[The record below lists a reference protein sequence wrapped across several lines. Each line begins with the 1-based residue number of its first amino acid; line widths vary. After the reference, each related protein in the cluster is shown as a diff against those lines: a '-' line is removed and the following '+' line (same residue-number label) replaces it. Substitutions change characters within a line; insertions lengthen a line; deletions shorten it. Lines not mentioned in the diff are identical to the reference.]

1 MAKTWLDTL
10 REWNYDL
17 APVSAWLWDAVLY
30 NAERHGPI
38 AYVVAALSVILLFL
52 SFPPTRG
59 LTKTVCSSAFK
70 MVVTYVQLVG
80 SLLTVQLVGAIARI
94 SLTLFH
100 KCRIWIGEHIDRA
113 RQKE

>member
-1 MAKTWLDTL
+1 MSKTWIDTL

-17 APVSAWLWDAVLY
+17 APVLDWLWGSVLY

-38 AYVVAALSVILLFL
+38 AYVIALLAVILILL

-59 LTKTVCSSAFK
+59 LTKTVCSAVFK
-70 MVVTYVQLVG
+70 MVITYIQLVG
-80 SLLTVQLVGAIARI
+80 SLLTVQLVGALAKI

-100 KCRIWIGEHIDRA
+100 KCRIWIIENVERA
-113 RQKE
+113 RQKD